1 MNTMGWIWISV
12 AVAAVGVELLTP
24 TALVSIWFVI
34 GALAAGICE
43 MLQLPEM
50 VQISVCLITSGLF
63 AVIVRPMA
71 VKYLRGN
78 ITPTNADRFLDEIAV
93 VTKRI
98 TAQSWGEVKIQG
110 VLWSA
115 VSIDHEVIEVGD
127 QVRIVAI
134 EGAKLLVRSV

>member
-134 EGAKLLVRSV
+134 EGAKLIVRSL